1 MTKVV
6 AAILKKKNFF
16 LISSRPKGKMFE
28 NYWEFPGG
36 KVEKDESLKQALC
49 RELKEELN
57 IQTHKKDLLF
67 LDSYEYS
74 YSNQIINLNFFLC
87 FKWFGKIQPN
97 DNQELQWI
105 VKKNIINFNLLP
117 SNNKVIKL
125 I

>member
-6 AAILKKKNFF
+6 VAILKRKNFF
-16 LISSRPKGKMFE
+16 LISSRPKGKTYE

-36 KVEKDESLKQALC
+36 KVEKNESLKQALS

-87 FKWFGKIQPN
+87 FKWFGKIQSN
-97 DNQELQWI
+97 DNQKLQWI

-117 SNNKVIKL
+117 SNNKVIRL

>member
-1 MTKVV
+1 MVK
-6 AAILKKKNFF
+6 
-16 LISSRPKGKMFE
+16 
-28 NYWEFPGG
+28 
-36 KVEKDESLKQALC
+36 
-49 RELKEELN
+49 LKEELN

-117 SNNKVIKL
+117 TNNKVIRL